1 MITVFDHVHLFCR
14 DVERMA
20 KFFEDFLEAKVTV
33 RSEMGGRPMV
43 RMDLK
48 GIMVILATATAA
60 DQLAPGK
67 GSRGLDHFGIQVRDL
82 KKAMEEIKKKGGK
95 FGVDY
100 TVTGPPTWPVG
111 TKYAFLDGPDGVRV
125 ELVERP

>member
-1 MITVFDHVHLFCR
+1 
-14 DVERMA
+14 
-20 KFFEDFLEAKVTV
+20 
-33 RSEMGGRPMV
+33 MV

-60 DQLAPGK
+60 DQLSPGK
-67 GSRGLDHFGIQVRDL
+67 GSRGLDHFGIRVQDL
-82 KKAMEEIKKKGGK
+82 KKAMEEIRKKGGK
-95 FGVDY
+95 FVLDY

-125 ELVERP
+125 EIVERP